1 MPETPHDTK
10 VTPEHQ
16 RKKEGEE
23 ATFKCTAL
31 GVPTPDLSWYN
42 DAGEKREASSDIVI
56 ADSSGSSTLTIKRV
70 SSRDAGKYTCKAN
83 NSAGIDEAS
92 GVLVGNCEFL
102 FFLWSE
108 VYSICY

>member
-1 MPETPHDTK
+1 MPETPHDTN
-10 VTPEHQ
+10 VTPKYQ
-16 RKKEGEE
+16 TNKEGEE

-42 DAGEKREASSDIVI
+42 HAGEKLEASSDIVI

-83 NSAGIDEAS
+83 NSAGTAEAS
-92 GVLVGNCEFL
+92 GVLVVYCEFL

-108 VYSICY
+108 VYSIFY